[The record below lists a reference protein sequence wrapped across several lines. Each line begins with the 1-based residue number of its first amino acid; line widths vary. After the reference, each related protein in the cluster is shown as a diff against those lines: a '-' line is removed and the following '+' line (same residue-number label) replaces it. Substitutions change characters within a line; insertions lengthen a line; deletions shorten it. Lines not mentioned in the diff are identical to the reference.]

1 MVHQACKIKSN
12 IYAQTSDGTISL
24 EPKELE
30 ERLGSICFELNVH
43 FCSASQN
50 IACQLSDVWV
60 SYSELNAFESQLMNQ
75 EVAQLI
81 DMSGDC
87 VLLIKA
93 SSDFTLI
100 ELNPNIEP
108 LVNASPSVKVM
119 LLTKTNIKNVLY
131 QAIRDYPKWW

>member
-12 IYAQTSDGTISL
+12 IHAQTSDGMISL

-43 FCSASQN
+43 CCTANQN
-50 IACQLSDVWV
+50 VTCQLSDVWV
-60 SYSELNAFESQLMNQ
+60 SYSELNAFESQLLNQ

-100 ELNPNIEP
+100 ELNPDIEP
-108 LVNASPSVKVM
+108 LVKASPSVKVI
-119 LLTKTNIKNVLY
+119 LLTKTSIKDALY
-131 QAIRDYPKWW
+131 QAMRDYPKWW